1 MGVRV
6 GGLGRFVGGGGEGPL
21 EKVWW
26 SPVLLFFILV
36 TQSAARQKAQ
46 DKLQKLDLLI

>member
-6 GGLGRFVGGGGEGPL
+6 GGLGRFVGGRGGSL

-26 SPVLLFFILV
+26 PPVLLFFILV